1 MSYTGKHYNIAKSVY
16 ANKKTTYPNYSPI
29 GGPIDIGLDITQHI
43 IDVADSEATTIAQD
57 LIDEQILSTQV
68 TVTSAQILDWK
79 NTPVTLIAAP
89 GSGKIIDVLSVMAK
103 LTFNSIAYTIVGLT
117 ALEIN
122 QGTAVLYSNAAASSI
137 ISSGS
142 TKYWKL
148 APAPAAA
155 AATNVNANTAIT
167 SACTGAAPAAGNS
180 TITFDI
186 QYRILTL

>member
-1 MSYTGKHYNIAKSVY
+1 MAYTGKHYVLPKSIY
-16 ANKKTTYPNYSPI
+16 DNKKTTYPTTSPI
-29 GGPIDIGLDITQHI
+29 GGPIVTGIDLTQHI
-43 IDVADSEATTIAQD
+43 IDVSQSEAQT
-57 LIDEQILSTQV
+57 LIDAEILSTQV

-89 GSGKIIDVLSVMAK
+89 GAGKIIDVLSVMAK
-103 LTFNSIAYTIVGLT
+103 LTFNSIAYTVVGLT

-122 QGTAVLYSNAAASSI
+122 HGSAVLYSNAVASTI